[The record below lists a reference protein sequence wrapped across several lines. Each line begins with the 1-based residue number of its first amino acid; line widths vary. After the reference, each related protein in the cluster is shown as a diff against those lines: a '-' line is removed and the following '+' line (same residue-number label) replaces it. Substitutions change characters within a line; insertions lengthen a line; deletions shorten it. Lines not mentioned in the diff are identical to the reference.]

1 MISIQNLKK
10 SYGSKEVLAG
20 VDLTISSGM
29 CIGIVG
35 ENGAGKS
42 TLFNC
47 LTGIEQYSGTIKSEL
62 NPLKNYTGFL
72 QTNPFFLKKITGREY
87 LQLLCNARNVNQV
100 DFDSQNV
107 FSLPLDQYAS
117 TYSTGMKKKLALLAI
132 LLQKNKFFILDEPY
146 NGVDYQSSILI
157 SEIVSRLKTANKA
170 VLISSHI
177 FATLKETCDLIYVL
191 RNGKLSDVYTSKE
204 FDTLE
209 GEMKQFTIGNNLDQL
224 SF

>member
-1 MISIQNLKK
+1 MIRIKNLKK
-10 SYGSKEVLAG
+10 SYGSKQVLSG
-20 VDLTISSGM
+20 IDLEISRGK

-47 LTGIEQYSGTIKSEL
+47 ITGIEKHTGTIDSEL
-62 NPLKNYTGFL
+62 DPLKNYTGFL
-72 QTNPFFLKKITGREY
+72 QTNPFFLNKITGREY
-87 LQLLCNARNVNQV
+87 LQLLCNARGV
-100 DFDSQNV
+100 DQSDLDYKNV
-107 FSLPLDQYAS
+107 FALPLDQYAS

-132 LLQKNKFFILDEPY
+132 LLQKNEFFILDEPY

-157 SEIVSRLKTANKA
+157 TEIVSQLKQANKSI
-170 VLISSHI
+170 LISSHI

-191 RNGKLSDVYTSKE
+191 KNGKLSNVYTSKD

-209 GEMKQFTIGNNLDQL
+209 SEMKHFTIGNNLDQL
-224 SF
+224 TF